1 MFCVLSLAPDTA
13 TPRSATRDADVAA
26 AKKQVKAKDCF
37 PLLDALGIS
46 HANASQ
52 KERQLVIDRA
62 KVAAALVN
70 RFTSIPRSIR
80 DKVKKPLAKYV
91 ATLETQNLL
100 PETAELGARLETMPQ
115 SQDADAN
122 RVRSAIV
129 ARARGNHDD
138 DAEVAAAVAAK
149 EKVLAEQAAA
159 KAEKN
164 AQTTNARIASVKQ
177 WKLDRVNAKNDSG
190 RAQYVRIKRWL
201 KVTEENGD
209 ALPKSVELRA
219 YLKSEQLKQDGDLMT
234 LCHRVLWPTDGD
246 KAVEKGPVGKDTRK
260 TITAWLQSKSIY
272 VLVKDPTTADLQ
284 VLAKDVARYCYLK
297 EGSVGHDESCGGA
310 PAKLRAA
317 VLSAPPDDGEM
328 FRLSRKFSELKD
340 KYTERKKMAAKALTS
355 ESSSSMDISP
365 PAAEGFAA
373 HAPTPAT
380 AKKRGRPLVTSTP
393 ASAAPG
399 DENRPIKPWQLTD
412 MYSVIQKKASHLNQ
426 VAGGRVSVTVIVTV
440 SESSQAG
447 QTHRTSVVGEDSKE
461 SIGRSLAAA
470 YKLHKAASAAD
481 GGASYRA
488 KKNCSG
494 FTVQTSSEFMAQ
506 LAEKESRKK
515 KARVHGRHHQHR
527 ECGVGPETPATY
539 CRWNA

>member
-80 DKVKKPLAKYV
+80 DKLKKPLAKYV
-91 ATLETQNLL
+91 ATLETLNLL

-190 RAQYVRIKRWL
+190 APNMYVSR
-201 KVTEENGD
+201 
-209 ALPKSVELRA
+209 
-219 YLKSEQLKQDGDLMT
+219 
-234 LCHRVLWPTDGD
+234 
-246 KAVEKGPVGKDTRK
+246 
-260 TITAWLQSKSIY
+260 
-272 VLVKDPTTADLQ
+272 
-284 VLAKDVARYCYLK
+284 
-297 EGSVGHDESCGGA
+297 GG
-310 PAKLRAA
+310 
-317 VLSAPPDDGEM
+317 
-328 FRLSRKFSELKD
+328 
-340 KYTERKKMAAKALTS
+340 
-355 ESSSSMDISP
+355 
-365 PAAEGFAA
+365 
-373 HAPTPAT
+373 
-380 AKKRGRPLVTSTP
+380 
-393 ASAAPG
+393 
-399 DENRPIKPWQLTD
+399 
-412 MYSVIQKKASHLNQ
+412 
-426 VAGGRVSVTVIVTV
+426 
-440 SESSQAG
+440 
-447 QTHRTSVVGEDSKE
+447 
-461 SIGRSLAAA
+461 
-470 YKLHKAASAAD
+470 
-481 GGASYRA
+481 
-488 KKNCSG
+488 
-494 FTVQTSSEFMAQ
+494 
-506 LAEKESRKK
+506 
-515 KARVHGRHHQHR
+515 
-527 ECGVGPETPATY
+527 
-539 CRWNA
+539 